1 MHLALIGGAHI
12 VFIGSVILAL
22 VVIIVAIRWM
32 REINKMKKND

>member
-1 MHLALIGGAHI
+1 MHLAMLGSAHL

-32 REINKMKKND
+32 REINKMKK

>member
-1 MHLALIGGAHI
+1 MYLALIGSAHL

-22 VVIIVAIRWM
+22 VVVIVAIRWM

>member
-1 MHLALIGGAHI
+1 MHLALIGSAHL

-22 VVIIVAIRWM
+22 VVVIVAIRWM

>member
-1 MHLALIGGAHI
+1 MHIAMMGSAQL

-22 VVIIVAIRWM
+22 VVVIIAIRWM